1 MSNSP
6 FAHAS
11 SVSNVHGN
19 GLRYVASSDRY
30 AVPSNQS
37 NVICAAEGPD
47 QRQTQIFATT
57 TVPQTHATF
66 DSEPQSKDGEDQGAY
81 TKLVK
86 SPMLPFMTMGVPT
99 HVFKV
104 RETTKLL
111 LFMGVAIGGILLL
124 DLSARLLVSIA
135 HSKCEKKV

>member
-1 MSNSP
+1 M
-6 FAHAS
+6 HAA
-11 SVSNVHGN
+11 SVSNVHGD
-19 GLRYVASSDRY
+19 GLRFVTSLDRY

-37 NVICAAEGPD
+37 NVICAAEKKD
-47 QRQTQIFATT
+47 RQQPIFATT
-57 TVPQTHATF
+57 TIPSVQAPFGA
-66 DSEPQSKDGEDQGAY
+66 EPRNDDDDDQGAY

-86 SPMLPFMTMGVPT
+86 SPMLPFTMLGIPT

-111 LFMGVAIGGILLL
+111 LFMGVAIGGVLLL

-135 HSKCEKKV
+135 HARCDNK